1 MSELDKKDLTFGGY
15 FYDYFLLAK
24 IFQKSNVR
32 GTFLSKKKSL
42 PKLIEFFNDSFNKD
56 RAYFNRVKPGVI
68 IRAIYWQAKYYPIAS
83 AREAISKNKFACR
96 EFETYWANG
105 KNYLPETNELN
116 SINAMMY
123 KFFDELYYFW
133 DNDQIV
139 NSEGNEVTRKFT
151 MGTMRDSAIISHRN
165 IRMSSEKKA
174 ENLAYQEQIIKA
186 IDLAAEELFK
196 QCDFFPQQIL
206 NQKSS

>member
-15 FYDYFLLAK
+15 FYNYFLLAK

-56 RAYFNRVKPGVI
+56 RSYFNRVKPGVI

-83 AREAISKNKFACR
+83 AREAISKNIFACR

-105 KNYLPETNELN
+105 ESRLSGTNKIN
-116 SINAMMY
+116 SMDAMMY

-174 ENLAYQEQIIKA
+174 ENLAGKEQIIKA
-186 IDLAAEELFK
+186 LDLAAEELFT
-196 QCDFFPQQIL
+196 QCNFFPKRIINQQVV
-206 NQKSS
+206 